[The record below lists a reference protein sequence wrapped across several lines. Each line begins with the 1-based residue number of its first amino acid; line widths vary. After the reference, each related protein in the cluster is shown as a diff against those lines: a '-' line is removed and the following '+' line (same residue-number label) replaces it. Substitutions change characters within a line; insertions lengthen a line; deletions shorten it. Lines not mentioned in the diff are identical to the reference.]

1 MNEEVD
7 SVKDLK
13 DSLTGVI
20 KNTQDVLAKLEKLIE
35 NSIIDEEIRNS
46 SKEILVSIIDEFKK
60 LNFLQDTVDSF
71 KNVNIAK
78 KEEE

>member
-46 SKEILVSIIDEFKK
+46 SKEILFSIIDEFKK
-60 LNFLQDTVDSF
+60 LNFLQDKVDSF
-71 KNVNIAK
+71 NNVNIDK

>member
-1 MNEEVD
+1 MNEEFD

-46 SKEILVSIIDEFKK
+46 SKEILFSIIDEFKK
-60 LNFLQDTVDSF
+60 LYFLQDKVDSF
-71 KNVNIAK
+71 KNINIDQ

>member
-46 SKEILVSIIDEFKK
+46 SKEILFSIIDEFKK
-60 LNFLQDTVDSF
+60 LYFLQDKVDSF
-71 KNVNIAK
+71 KNINIDQ

>member
-20 KNTQDVLAKLEKLIE
+20 KITQDVLAKLEKLIE

-60 LNFLQDTVDSF
+60 LNFLQDKVDSF
-71 KNVNIAK
+71 KNVNIDK

>member
-46 SKEILVSIIDEFKK
+46 SKEILFSIIDEFKK
-60 LNFLQDTVDSF
+60 LNFLQDKVDSF
-71 KNVNIAK
+71 KNVNIDK